1 MASTFFCGMSLYASK
16 LYALKEKDA
25 PNYNY
30 LKNKKLAIHQAM
42 RKCRLVEMVGKFPIG
57 LGIFPY
63 GP

>member
-1 MASTFFCGMSLYASK
+1 MSLYASK